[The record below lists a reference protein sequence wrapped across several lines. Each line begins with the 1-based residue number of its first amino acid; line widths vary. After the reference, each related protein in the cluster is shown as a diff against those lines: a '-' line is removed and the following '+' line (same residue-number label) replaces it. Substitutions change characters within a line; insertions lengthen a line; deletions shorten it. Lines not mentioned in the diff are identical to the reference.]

1 MCVFPATYLISRS
14 SGHRYIELL
23 QILLHSQFLQM
34 ATASTPS
41 SSVRPAPW
49 SAPLPPGPVAV
60 AAAAE
65 IGPPPGLEL
74 PADDDEDG
82 DTSLL
87 HQLWCRPSVRPSIL
101 LLTTLATVLDVGSDL
116 HVFRGVLGSM
126 EGIDGRHRIWCSEE
140 V

>member
-1 MCVFPATYLISRS
+1 
-14 SGHRYIELL
+14 
-23 QILLHSQFLQM
+23 M
-34 ATASTPS
+34 A
-41 SSVRPAPW
+41 RPAQW
-49 SAPLPPGPVAV
+49 IAPLPPGPVAV

-87 HQLWCRPSVRPSIL
+87 HQLWCRLSVRPPIL
-101 LLTTLATVLDVGSDL
+101 LLTTLATFLDVGSDL